1 MAVAPYPSLEAV
13 VEAARIKLNDAVI
26 PGGEV
31 LTDTASFT
39 IDYINLAWQKCQ
51 QYLVSLGLET
61 LIDYVTITNL
71 AVAGTADAGIPVSLS
86 WTGYNNGSGVDATVV
101 LPQNLIRP
109 IALWERANGGT
120 GKFYSMDEILNG
132 LPPIPKGTAQD
143 SWEWVADTLRMI
155 GATVA
160 TDILIRYMKYFSDFV
175 AAGTT
180 PFANQPVPILRSL
193 DTFSG
198 YVAYEMASGRG
209 DVDMASLMADAKEA
223 AMMVVAPDSIIYRD
237 TQKVSERSKM
247 RDRYTPPG
255 SGGPQ

>member
-1 MAVAPYPSLEAV
+1 MATAPYPALEEV
-13 VEAARIKLNDAVI
+13 VEAARIKLNDAII

-31 LTDTASFT
+31 LTDTESFT
-39 IDYINLAWQKCQ
+39 VDYVNLAWQKCQ

-61 LIDYVTITNL
+61 LIDYVTITAL
-71 AVAGTADAGIPVSLS
+71 AAAGTADAGIPVTLS
-86 WTGYNNGSGVDATVV
+86 WTGYNNGSGTDATVV

-109 IALWERANGGT
+109 ISLWERQNGGT
-120 GKFYSMDEILNG
+120 GKFYTMDEVLNG
-132 LPPIPKGTAQD
+132 LPPIPKGIYQG
-143 SWEWVADTLRMI
+143 SWDWVADALRMI

-160 TDILIRYMKYFSDFV
+160 TDILIRFMKYFADFV
-175 AAGTT
+175 ANSVT

-198 YVAYEMASGRG
+198 YIAYEMASGRG
-209 DVDMASLMADAKEA
+209 DVDVASLMADAKEA

-255 SGGPQ
+255 EGGPQ

>member
-1 MAVAPYPSLEAV
+1 MAVAPYPTLEEV

-39 IDYINLAWQKCQ
+39 IDYANLAWQKCQ

-61 LIDYVTITNL
+61 LIDYATITAL
-71 AVAGTADAGIPVSLS
+71 APAGTADAGTPVILS
-86 WTGYNNGSGVDATVV
+86 WTGYNNGSGTDGTVV

-109 IALWERANGGT
+109 IALWERANGGS
-120 GKFYSMDEILNG
+120 GKFYNMDEILNG
-132 LPPIPKGTAQD
+132 LPPIPKGTAQN
-143 SWEWVADTLRMI
+143 SWEWVADQLRMI

-160 TDILIRYMKYFSDFV
+160 TDILIRYMKYFADFV
-175 AAGTT
+175 DAGTT
-180 PFANQPVPILRSL
+180 PLANQSVPILRSL

-198 YVAYEMASGRG
+198 YLAYEMASGRG
-209 DVDMASLMADAKEA
+209 DVDMASLMADAKDA

-247 RDRYTPPG
+247 RDRYTPP
-255 SGGPQ
+255 SQGGPQ

>member
-1 MAVAPYPSLEAV
+1 MATAPYPSLEDVA
-13 VEAARIKLNDAVI
+13 EAARIKLNDAVI

-39 IDYINLAWQKCQ
+39 VDYANLAWLKCQ

-61 LIDYVTITNL
+61 LIDYVTITAL
-71 AVAGTADAGIPVSLS
+71 APAGTADAGIPVILS
-86 WTGYNNGSGVDATVV
+86 WTGYNNGSGTDGTVV

-109 IALWERANGGT
+109 LYLWERANGGT
-120 GKFYSMDEILNG
+120 GKFYTMDEILNG
-132 LPPIPKGTAQD
+132 LPPIPKGTSQN
-143 SWEWVADTLRMI
+143 SWEWVADQLRMI

-160 TDILIRYMKYFSDFV
+160 TDIMIRYMKYFPDFV
-175 AAGTT
+175 ANSVT
-180 PFANQPVPILRSL
+180 PFANQPVPILRGL

-198 YVAYEMASGRG
+198 FVAYEMASGRG

-223 AMMVVAPDSIIYRD
+223 GMMVVAPDSIIYRD

-255 SGGPQ
+255 EGGPQ

>member
-1 MAVAPYPSLEAV
+1 MAVAPYPTLEAV

-39 IDYINLAWQKCQ
+39 VDYINLAWLKCQ

-61 LIDYVTITNL
+61 LIDYVTITDL
-71 AVAGTADAGIPVSLS
+71 APAGTADAGIPVILS
-86 WTGYNNGSGVDATVV
+86 WTGYNNGSGTDGAVV

-109 IALWERANGGT
+109 LYLWERASGGT
-120 GKFYSMDEILNG
+120 GKFYTMDEILNG
-132 LPPIPKGTAQD
+132 LPPIPKGTSQN
-143 SWEWVADTLRMI
+143 SWEWVADQLRMI

-160 TDILIRYMKYFSDFV
+160 TDILIRFMKYFADFV
-175 AAGTT
+175 ADAAT
-180 PFANQPVPILRSL
+180 PFANQPVPILRGL
-193 DTFSG
+193 DTLSG
-198 YVAYEMASGRG
+198 YIAYEMASGRG
-209 DVDMASLMADAKEA
+209 DVDMASLMTDAKDA

-255 SGGPQ
+255 EGGPQ